1 MAERPGRARAR
12 PAAVEWGLRGPRVA
26 AAWGSGRSPVKIMFD
41 KLQTIEKRYDELMA
55 LVSNGAV
62 QADPN
67 QYRTHA
73 KALAEIQPTV
83 QTFREYKTVL
93 SEIAQAQE
101 LAEGTD
107 ADMRELAEQELATLD
122 TRRDDLLA
130 EIKILMV
137 PKDPNDEK
145 NIVLEIRAG
154 TGGDEA
160 GLFAG
165 DLFRMYTR
173 FAERQ
178 GWKVDVLSTSET
190 GVGAIKEVIALIE
203 GRQVYSQLKHESGV
217 HRVQRVPATEASGR
231 IHTSTATVAVLPEAE
246 EVDIAI
252 DAKDLR
258 IDTFCSSGPG
268 GQSVN
273 TTYSAVRITHLPT
286 GLVVSQQDEKS
297 QIKNRAKAM
306 KVLRSRLYEM
316 ELQRQHD
323 EIAQNRR
330 HQVGTGERSEKIRTY
345 NFPQNRVTDHRVG
358 FTTHRLTEMLN
369 GDLVEMNEAL
379 ATHFRTEMLNDVEP
393 VAGW

>member
-1 MAERPGRARAR
+1 
-12 PAAVEWGLRGPRVA
+12 
-26 AAWGSGRSPVKIMFD
+26 MFD
-41 KLQTIEKRYDELMA
+41 KLQTIETRYDKLMA
-55 LVSNGAV
+55 LVSDAAV

-73 KALAEIQPTV
+73 KALSEIQPIV
-83 QTFREYKTVL
+83 DQFREYKMVL
-93 SEIAQAQE
+93 AEITETQE
-101 LAEGTD
+101 LAESGD
-107 ADMRELAEQELATLD
+107 ADMREMAEQELATLD

-130 EIKILMV
+130 QIKVLIM

-145 NIVLEIRAG
+145 NVVLEIRAG

-165 DLFRMYTR
+165 ELFRMYTR
-173 FAERQ
+173 FADRQ
-178 GWKVDVLSTSET
+178 GWKVDVLSTNES
-190 GVGAIKEVIALIE
+190 GVGAIKEVIALVE
-203 GRQVYSQLKHESGV
+203 GRQVYRQMKHESGV

-252 DAKDLR
+252 DPKDLR

-306 KVLRSRLYEM
+306 KVLRSRLYEI

-323 EIAQNRR
+323 EIAQDRR
-330 HQVGTGERSEKIRTY
+330 NQVGTGERSEKIRTY
-345 NFPQNRVTDHRVG
+345 NFPQNRVTDHRIG
-358 FTTHRLTEMLN
+358 FTTHRLAEMLN
-369 GDLVEMNEAL
+369 GDLAEISEAL
-379 ATHFRTEMLNDVEP
+379 TTHFRAEMLKDPEAV
-393 VAGW
+393 VGS